1 MSVQTKKCR
10 ERAKQEIHVG
20 RLTNGHSGHVISALG
35 LMAHQCARGHGE
47 VGCGE
52 GGGGGDRRT
61 DRDRLTETDRHTE
74 RRERGRQR

>member
-47 VGCGE
+47 VGCGV
-52 GGGGGDRRT
+52 GGGGDRRT